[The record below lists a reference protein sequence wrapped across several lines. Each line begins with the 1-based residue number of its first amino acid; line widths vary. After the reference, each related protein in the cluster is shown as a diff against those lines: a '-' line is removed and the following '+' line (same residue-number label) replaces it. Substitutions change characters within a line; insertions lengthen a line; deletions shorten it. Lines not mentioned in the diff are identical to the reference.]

1 MQIGENMA
9 KRVKSNLK
17 EIMDSREIKIRQLE
31 AMTKLDENSEPR
43 VKFETIRRL
52 YHDTTMQY
60 QRDSIGILC
69 EVLDIELSELLILVD
84 KEDQTES
91 KNK

>member
-1 MQIGENMA
+1 MT

-17 EIMDSREIKIRQLE
+17 EIMDSKGIKIRQLE
-31 AMTKLDENSEPR
+31 AMTKRPDDSEPR

-69 EVLDIELSELLILVD
+69 EVLGVELSELLILVD
-84 KEDQTES
+84 KEEQTES
-91 KNK
+91 K

>member
-1 MQIGENMA
+1 MT

-17 EIMDSREIKIRQLE
+17 AIMDSRDIKIRQLE
-31 AMTKLDENSEPR
+31 AMTKRPEDKEPR

-52 YHDTTMQY
+52 YHDTTKQY

-69 EVLDIELSELLILVD
+69 EVLNVELSELLILVD
-84 KEDQTES
+84 KEEDQTE
-91 KNK
+91 

>member
-1 MQIGENMA
+1 MT

-17 EIMDSREIKIRQLE
+17 RIIDSKGITLRQLE
-31 AMTKLDENSEPR
+31 AMTLFPGDEKPR

-69 EVLDIELSELLILVD
+69 EVLKVELSELLVLID
-84 KEDQTES
+84 KEETPAE
-91 KNK
+91 N